1 MKGFL
6 QFLQEKSPLV
16 PPEFDVN
23 DGGIT
28 RPLKPLG
35 KETKNISGSLAK
47 LITSIFYYWD
57 TSGKIDFL
65 KRSIK
70 VAISLSETD
79 YKESRVLNI
88 LEPISRD
95 LQFPRMV
102 FVPPMVQEWFQ
113 QLVKTRK
120 RLMNQLS
127 DDDLNGAFEPN
138 IYNLIWTITNGKGGT
153 EWNEPTLKKGK

>member
-1 MKGFL
+1 M
-6 QFLQEKSPLV
+6 
-16 PPEFDVN
+16 
-23 DGGIT
+23 
-28 RPLKPLG
+28 
-35 KETKNISGSLAK
+35 
-47 LITSIFYYWD
+47 
-57 TSGKIDFL
+57 